1 MSLVN
6 EDRVLMGHAGSIITL
21 WDTSREMLTQDQK
34 ITMKQSIYDAFN
46 PTEEMQKSLK
56 GQGLMFSQSN
66 SMPYVKQAVM
76 MLVPEDPENEDAQKR
91 WIYDEDKKSKLN
103 IL

>member
-1 MSLVN
+1 MYDKISYRFLDHFQITEYVVNDMSLVN

-46 PTEEMQKSLK
+46 PTEEM
-56 GQGLMFSQSN
+56 
-66 SMPYVKQAVM
+66 
-76 MLVPEDPENEDAQKR
+76 
-91 WIYDEDKKSKLN
+91 
-103 IL
+103 

>member
-1 MSLVN
+1 
-6 EDRVLMGHAGSIITL
+6 
-21 WDTSREMLTQDQK
+21 MLTQDQ
-34 ITMKQSIYDAFN
+34 IVTMKQSIYDAFN

-56 GQGLMFSQSN
+56 GQGLMFSHST

-76 MLVPEDPENEDAQKR
+76 MLVPEDSNNEDAQKR